1 MALSSTNPVNAA
13 DITIQHPDVW
23 GRIFV
28 DIVGEIVA
36 GDDKAFEQSVAEK
49 IDFPNLII
57 VSLSS
62 PGGDFSSAIN
72 ISEFIHNHRWSTYVP
87 SGTVCASSCATIWL
101 SADHR
106 IIEGAPG
113 VSIGFHAVY
122 DVGTKKEVGSG
133 NAILG
138 SHLARWGFDDRAIT
152 CVTMTPP
159 DQIGWL
165 SGPAGSLCNITWE
178 VLAPARTTPM
188 KFWQPAQTK
197 EAQPQSPSVET
208 KTLRLSLL
216 CSPRSPNSSVVQIEV
231 GLSVAYDPNPRI
243 IYFDAWHSTT
253 DGHVYKRSEQYSD
266 RRFEIPNIQNRW
278 IWRGRRWVQDQYFN
292 MVAQLSMNSSHYFY
306 GEWNESTSEQ
316 LTDAVCKFRSQ
327 GE

>member
-1 MALSSTNPVNAA
+1 MQSIVRASIHIFALLMALSSTNPVNAA
-13 DITIQHPDVW
+13 DITIQRPDVW

-28 DIVGEIVA
+28 DIVGEIVTV
-36 GDDKAFEQSVAEK
+36 DDKAFEQRVAKK
-49 IDFPNLII
+49 IDLPNLII

-188 KFWQPAQTK
+188 KFWQPGANEGGTTAIAIGRNKNPTPVTSLFSTK
-197 EAQPQSPSVET
+197 P
-208 KTLRLSLL
+208 K
-216 CSPRSPNSSVVQIEV
+216 SSVVQIEV

-266 RRFEIPNIQNRW
+266 RRFRNSQHPK
-278 IWRGRRWVQDQYFN
+278 
-292 MVAQLSMNSSHYFY
+292 SMDM
-306 GEWNESTSEQ
+306 E
-316 LTDAVCKFRSQ
+316 RSPL
-327 GE
+327 GSGPIL

>member
-1 MALSSTNPVNAA
+1 MLIADEKSPPGLDK
-13 DITIQHPDVW
+13 DITMIKL
-23 GRIFV
+23 GRSIFL
-28 DIVGEIVA
+28 A
-36 GDDKAFEQSVAEK
+36 
-49 IDFPNLII
+49 N
-57 VSLSS
+57 
-62 PGGDFSSAIN
+62 
-72 ISEFIHNHRWSTYVP
+72 VP

-101 SADHR
+101 SGDHR

-188 KFWQPAQTK
+188 KFWQPGA
-197 EAQPQSPSVET
+197 
-208 KTLRLSLL
+208 
-216 CSPRSPNSSVVQIEV
+216 
-231 GLSVAYDPNPRI
+231 
-243 IYFDAWHSTT
+243 
-253 DGHVYKRSEQYSD
+253 
-266 RRFEIPNIQNRW
+266 
-278 IWRGRRWVQDQYFN
+278 
-292 MVAQLSMNSSHYFY
+292 
-306 GEWNESTSEQ
+306 NEGGT
-316 LTDAVCKFRSQ
+316 
-327 GE
+327 